1 MRQLDADPID
11 DSTMHLSN
19 RSFMVVV
26 AQALYDSA
34 QRDGAT
40 SFTDK
45 RTGIEVLSWRES
57 LNACLTT
64 LRWAFSGMQFSDDLT
79 EPSAKHVLADRVR
92 KGSF

>member
-19 RSFMVVV
+19 QSLMVVV
-26 AQALYDSA
+26 AKAFYETA

-45 RTGIEVLSWRES
+45 RTGIEVLGPSV
-57 LNACLTT
+57 ACN
-64 LRWAFSGMQFSDDLT
+64 SVMI
-79 EPSAKHVLADRVR
+79 
-92 KGSF
+92 